1 MFTEEDNPRRFTW
14 WQLEVFVFVGLLP
27 VFADAAESAV
37 AQWVVPALLHKW
49 DLGAPDFA
57 NLASA
62 NKCAY
67 ALGSLAAGIA
77 GDKFGR
83 RPAFIAFLLL
93 TVVASCGSALSPNW
107 PTFFVLRF
115 LANAGAGFTNLTYP
129 LLEEL
134 LLPQNSKQAI
144 IDHAGGYGICG
155 GPCPQRSGGGGA
167 RPARPSRRSRQFNS
181 SCPNTCVRGASMEG
195 IYRAREHPNGG
206 ASPVGALA
214 ATGNHRLATQQHSSG
229 RQRPTSRWQAAARRR
244 GEPE

>member
-1 MFTEEDNPRRFTW
+1 M
-14 WQLEVFVFVGLLP
+14 GLLP

-57 NLASA
+57 NLAAA

-77 GDKFGR
+77 GDKLGR
-83 RPAFIAFLLL
+83 RPAFTAFLLL
-93 TVVASCGSALSPNW
+93 TVVASCGSTLSPNW

-115 LANAGAGFTNLTYP
+115 LANAGTGFTNLTYP

-144 IDHAGGYGICG
+144 MLAGVAYAVGLALSAQVAGVLDLL
-155 GPCPQRSGGGGA
+155 GPAGA
-167 RPARPSRRSRQFNS
+167 AGNLTAAALTPVQ
-181 SCPNTCVRGASMEG
+181 RGASMEG